1 MKGERVTL
9 DATVSVA
16 TLDALDRFVEAQ
28 GLARDAVIEQALLAF
43 IEAHKFIPDE
53 ALTPTKIV
61 LGNEAFD
68 AVVARLEAPAAPTP
82 ALLALMRGHGEEA
95 HDKNP

>member
-16 TLDALDRFVEAQ
+16 TRDALDRFVEAH
-28 GLARDAVIEQALLAF
+28 GLARDVVIEQALLTFMEAYRFLPVDAF
-43 IEAHKFIPDE
+43 
-53 ALTPTKIV
+53 TPTQIV
-61 LGNEAFD
+61 LGNDAID

-82 ALLALMRGHGEEA
+82 ALLALMRGHVEEA
-95 HDKNP
+95 HDKNT